1 MTDQELTRPA
11 SESAEEP
18 VVRISVHADAGARP
32 AGTGAKL
39 VEEAL
44 TTSDCTPGT
53 PVSVA
58 VPAGD
63 AEMVV
68 RLHDL
73 LEDEA
78 TRRAGATTIVDG
90 VLKNDLTAGST
101 DVGTA

>member
-1 MTDQELTRPA
+1 MTDQDLSTPGSA
-11 SESAEEP
+11 STAEP
-18 VVRISVHADAGARP
+18 VRVSVHADAGARP

-73 LEDEA
+73 LEDED

-90 VLKNDLTAGST
+90 VLKDDLTAGST

>member
-1 MTDQELTRPA
+1 MTDQELTRPV
-11 SESAEEP
+11 SDSAEEP

-32 AGTGAKL
+32 AGSGAKL

-73 LEDEA
+73 LEDEDM
-78 TRRAGATTIVDG
+78 RRAGATTIVAGIVKD
-90 VLKNDLTAGST
+90 DLTAGPAGA
-101 DVGTA
+101 GTA

>member
-1 MTDQELTRPA
+1 MTDQDLSRTVGA
-11 SESAEEP
+11 SPEEP

-32 AGTGAKL
+32 TGTAAKL

-44 TTSDCTPGT
+44 ATSDCGPGT

-58 VPAGD
+58 VPAGE

-73 LEDEA
+73 LEDED

-90 VLKNDLTAGST
+90 VLKEDLTAGSAGA
-101 DVGTA
+101 GTA

>member
-1 MTDQELTRPA
+1 MTDQDLSRPVSA
-11 SESAEEP
+11 SPEGS

-32 AGTGAKL
+32 AGAGAKL

-73 LEDEA
+73 LEDED
-78 TRRAGATTIVDG
+78 TRRAGATTIVAG
-90 VLKNDLTAGST
+90 IVKEDLAGPAGA
-101 DVGTA
+101 GTA

>member
-1 MTDQELTRPA
+1 MTDQDPTRPA
-11 SESAEEP
+11 SASAEEP

-32 AGTGAKL
+32 VGTGAKL

-63 AEMVV
+63 AEMVA

-73 LEDEA
+73 LEDED

-90 VLKNDLTAGST
+90 VVGDDLPTGSP
-101 DVGTA
+101 GAAMA

>member
-1 MTDQELTRPA
+1 MTDQDLHQSTSGGPDDA
-11 SESAEEP
+11 

-32 AGTGAKL
+32 AGSGAKL

-44 TTSDCTPGT
+44 TTSDCAPGT

-63 AEMVV
+63 AEMVA

-73 LEDEA
+73 LEDED

-90 VLKNDLTAGST
+90 VLSDDL
-101 DVGTA
+101 GTAAADPGPA